1 MFNSVS
7 VVQYN
12 NNYTIIALSRRKS
25 HCKGQQGNKKKK
37 RLWCFYNLIVNF
49 DDIIVLKEYR
59 VSHISEMRCILKL
72 KSNCKTVSYMQFK
85 KTKNENVNTER

>member
-37 RLWCFYNLIVNF
+37 RLWWRGGWWCFYNLIVNF

-59 VSHISEMRCILKL
+59 VSHISEMMMMI
-72 KSNCKTVSYMQFK
+72 F
-85 KTKNENVNTER
+85 